1 MLQSVAAAPLNRILR
16 RESWARQRLQQHAG
30 KTIRFCLPPFP
41 DLALTVQADG
51 EVSAAAGDAPDD
63 AVLILSPDLPP
74 RLLAGDEGA
83 RREIRISGDVQ
94 FAEEIIGTIS
104 NLNWD
109 VEQELSSF
117 MGDILAHRVAQC
129 GRMLMRWHVGTF
141 RDLFQAL
148 NEYCTEEHPILAK
161 PVKLHRFAQ
170 EVESLQDKTAYLEKR
185 VNALIAR

>member
-1 MLQSVAAAPLNRILR
+1 LR

-63 AVLILSPDLPP
+63 AALILSPDLPP

-141 RDLFQAL
+141 RNLFQAL
-148 NEYCTEEHPILAK
+148 KEYCTEEHPMLAK
-161 PVKLHRFAQ
+161 PVKLHSFAQ